1 MTETDLT
8 QSTSHTPALSPK
20 IIRSEAL
27 GDQITELCGYI
38 NAATFR
44 LLEMI
49 REFDQE
55 GMWEHFGVCSCAH
68 WLNWKCG
75 IGMNAAREKVRVAN
89 ALAELPKISERFS
102 RGEISYSKVRAMT
115 RAATPDNEDYL
126 LMIATYGTA
135 HHVETL
141 VRKYRR
147 VTRLQDDGA
156 DRQFEGRLLQIR
168 HEDDGSVVL
177 CARLPAEQGALV
189 LKALEFALDRAS
201 VNQDDVSAET
211 SRRSQGSDYDSIGQ
225 RRADALMDMAE
236 SYLTNGAAASSGDRY
251 QVMLHVS
258 AETLAVDAESTCH
271 IEDGSHVSA
280 ETARRLCCDAAISV
294 LKEDDEGE
302 LLNIGR
308 KSRIIPPAMRR
319 ALKTRDEGCRFPG
332 CTHKHYIDGHHI
344 THWSQGGETK
354 LDNLVQLCRHHHRLV
369 HEGGFHCRVN
379 TRGTVEFVDPW
390 GRLMESA
397 GRIPAVH
404 SSVELASHMRDQC
417 EDLFIN
423 ANTCVTRYDG
433 GVIDWNLAIDG
444 LVN

>member
-1 MTETDLT
+1 MTESDFT
-8 QSTSHTPALSPK
+8 QSTSLALSPR

-27 GDQITELCGYI
+27 GDQITELYGYI

-55 GMWEHFGVCSCAH
+55 GMWKHFGVCSCAH

-89 ALAELPKISERFS
+89 ALAELPKISESFS

-126 LMIATYGTA
+126 LMIATHGTA

-147 VTRLQDDGA
+147 VARLQEDDAG
-156 DRQFEGRLLQIR
+156 RQFEGRLLQIR

-177 CARLPAEQGALV
+177 CARLPAEQGAPV
-189 LKALEFALDRAS
+189 RKALKFALDRAS
-201 VNQDDVSAET
+201 VDQDDVSAET
-211 SRRSQGSDYDSIGQ
+211 SRRSPGTEYESIGQ
-225 RRADALMDMAE
+225 RRADTLVDVAE
-236 SYLTNGAAASSGDRY
+236 SYLANGAASSSGDRY
-251 QVMLHVS
+251 QAMLHVS
-258 AETLAVDAESTCH
+258 AETLAVDAEDTCH
-271 IEDGSHVSA
+271 IENGSHVSA

-294 LKEDDEGE
+294 MKEDDDGE

-308 KSRIIPPAMRR
+308 KSRTIPPAMRR

-344 THWSQGGETK
+344 THWSRGGETK

-369 HEGGFHCRVN
+369 HEGGFGCRVN
-379 TRGTVEFVDPW
+379 TWGAVEFVDPW
-390 GRLMESA
+390 GRLIESA
-397 GRIPAVH
+397 GRIPTVH
-404 SSVELASHMRDQC
+404 PSIELASHMRDQY

-423 ANTCVTRYDG
+423 ASTCVTRYDG
-433 GVIDWNLAIDG
+433 GVIDWHMAIDG